1 MVKARPD
8 GYPSL
13 TPYLIVRDGAAAIDF
28 YCRVLG
34 ARERMR
40 MPGPGGRVGHAEL
53 DIGTSLVM
61 LADEAPEHDAVAP
74 GPSTGRSVSLHLYVD
89 DADKVMQVAKQA
101 GVRVIAEIETKF
113 YGDRLGSFVDPF
125 GHAWHVATHVEDVP
139 EDELRR
145 RVAAL
150 AGG

>member
-13 TPYLIVRDGAAAIDF
+13 TPYLIVRDGVAAIDF

-74 GPSTGRSVSLHLYVD
+74 GPSTGRSPSACISMSMMPTRSCRWQSRPVF
-89 DADKVMQVAKQA
+89 A
-101 GVRVIAEIETKF
+101 
-113 YGDRLGSFVDPF
+113 
-125 GHAWHVATHVEDVP
+125 
-139 EDELRR
+139 
-145 RVAAL
+145 
-150 AGG
+150 